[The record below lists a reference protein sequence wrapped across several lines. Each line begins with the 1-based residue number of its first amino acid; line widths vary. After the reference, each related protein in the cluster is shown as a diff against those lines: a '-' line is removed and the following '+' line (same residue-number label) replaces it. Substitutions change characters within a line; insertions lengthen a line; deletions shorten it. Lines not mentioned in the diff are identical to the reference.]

1 MTTLSEQLKTALME
15 AGASLVGFADLSG
28 LPDDQRAGFN
38 YGISIAAALDP
49 SIINGIGNGPTRE
62 YYDEYFRLNRL
73 LDSLDIKASEIIKD
87 NGFNAL
93 PKTRANV
100 SIDYKNLSTI
110 LPHKTVAT
118 RAGLGWI
125 GKCAL
130 LVTEKY
136 GSAVRISSVLTD
148 APLEAGKPF
157 NQSNCGSCAN
167 CVRNCPAKAM
177 SGDLW
182 LAGKERESFY
192 NASACRNKAIERTWK
207 VSPGETHCGLCILV
221 CPKTRSYIKASGLA
235 YSFPTVDIAAKGD
248 LEEIMALQKLAYKSE
263 AQIYNNF
270 AIPPLVQTL
279 QSLEEEAAGSIV
291 LKVVENRQIT
301 GSVRAYVKDGTCH
314 IGKLI
319 VHPDYQ
325 NKGLGKKLLQAVEKC
340 FTGVRYEL
348 FTGHLSAK
356 NLALYKKLGY
366 KSLRAE
372 NINDNL
378 QFVYME
384 K

>member
-49 SIINGIGNGPTRE
+49 AIINGIGNGPTRE

-148 APLEAGKPF
+148 APLEADKPF

-207 VSPGETHCGLCILV
+207 VSPGETLCGLCILV
-221 CPKTRSYIKASGLA
+221 CPKTRSYIKASGLE

-248 LEEIMALQKLAYKSE
+248 LAEIMALQKLAYSSE

-270 AIPPLVQTL
+270 TIQPLVQTL

-291 LKVVENRQIT
+291 LKAVENRQIT

-340 FTGVRYEL
+340 FAGVRYEL

-366 KSLRAE
+366 KSIRAE
-372 NINDNL
+372 KFNDDL
-378 QFVYME
+378 QFVYLE